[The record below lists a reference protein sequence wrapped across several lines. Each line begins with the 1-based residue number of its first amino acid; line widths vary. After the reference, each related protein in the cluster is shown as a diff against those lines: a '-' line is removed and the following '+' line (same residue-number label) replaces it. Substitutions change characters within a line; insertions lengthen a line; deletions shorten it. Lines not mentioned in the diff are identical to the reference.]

1 MKRLYGI
8 SLAIVLAFGISGC
21 VAQGVNVNGMM
32 GAAQDL
38 GKAVTVSDAEL
49 VDLSMK
55 MRQQEEAGQNVAK
68 NNSPHVKRINK
79 LFAKHKTAN
88 GRPLNYKVFISNEVN
103 ANATADG
110 SIRIYSGLLDLMND
124 NEVLYV
130 VGHEIGH
137 VVNGDA
143 LDAVRMQ
150 YASSGLIKTAGAANA
165 NVAMFT
171 NSQLGDLL
179 HATLN
184 AQFSQRQETKADEY
198 ALAFMKENRYD
209 TRAAASALRKLAKL
223 GGAGGSLLSS
233 HPDSEKRA
241 QHMEELNNAGM

>member
-1 MKRLYGI
+1 MKALCGI
-8 SLAIVLAFGISGC
+8 FFTIALTFGISGC
-21 VAQGVNVNGMM
+21 VASGVNVAGAI

-38 GKAVTVSDAEL
+38 GKAATVSDVEL
-49 VDLSMK
+49 VKLSK
-55 MRQQEEAGQNVAK
+55 DMRRQEEAGQNVAK
-68 NNSPHVKRINK
+68 KNSPYVKRVNK
-79 LFAKHKTAN
+79 LFAKHTNAN
-88 GRPLNYKVFISNEVN
+88 GRPLNYKVFLTDEVN

-137 VVNGDA
+137 VVNGDS
-143 LDAVRMQ
+143 LDALRMQ
-150 YASSGLIKTAGAANA
+150 YASSGLIKAAGAANA
-165 NVAMFT
+165 NVARFT
-171 NSQLGDLL
+171 ESQLGDLL

-184 AQFSQRQETKADEY
+184 AQFSQMQETKADEY

-223 GGAGGSLLSS
+223 GGGGGDLLSS
-233 HPDSEKRA
+233 HPDPEKRA
-241 QHMEELNNAGM
+241 QHMEKLNSTGK